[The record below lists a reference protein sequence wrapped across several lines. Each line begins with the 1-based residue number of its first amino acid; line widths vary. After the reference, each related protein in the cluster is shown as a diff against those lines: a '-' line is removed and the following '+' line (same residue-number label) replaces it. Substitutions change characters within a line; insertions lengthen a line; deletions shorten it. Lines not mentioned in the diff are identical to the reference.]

1 VFNFEVKVEKKIYF
15 CRKNKKMAYSKYT
28 SLLQFEERYNIR
40 QRKAELFPDGIVPI
54 EPSERLVFDL
64 QEAEELY
71 APQSEKA
78 KSEFIIAPILKELQR
93 NNKTKFRLFS
103 GVALNVTKD
112 LNGICDFVF
121 SQNIEAI
128 EVTAPIFC
136 LVEAKNRTVEEGFAQ
151 CAAEMYAAR
160 LFNEKYKKNIKNIYG
175 CVTTGQEWA
184 FLQLQDNDIL
194 IDKSRYF
201 VSAIPMLLGI
211 LQRIVDEI

>member
-1 VFNFEVKVEKKIYF
+1 MCIFAAKSV
-15 CRKNKKMAYSKYT
+15 KMAYSKYT
-28 SLLQFEERYNIR
+28 SLLQFEEKYNIR
-40 QRKAELFPDGIVPI
+40 QRKVDLFGNQIPLIPI
-54 EPSERLVFDL
+54 SDHLAFDL
-64 QEAEELY
+64 QEAEDLY
-71 APQSEKA
+71 AMQSEKA

-93 NNKTKFRLFS
+93 NNKMKFRLFS

-112 LNGICDFVF
+112 LNGICDYIL

-160 LFNEKYKKNIKNIYG
+160 LFNEKYKKNIKTLYG

-184 FLQLQDNDIL
+184 FLQLDNEMIL
-194 IDKSRYF
+194 IDKNRYF
-201 VSAIPMLLGI
+201 ISNMPLLLGT
-211 LQRIVDEI
+211 LQLIVNSN